1 MHPPGCQEERMGRI
15 SVLRLPEGPA
25 LHSPACTRFKQC
37 FGRSRRAPWMQMH
50 PKQRPIASCQSPD
63 GINVVARRRE
73 PRNASSSPACADAPP
88 APRGGTRLRCNR
100 GCMQGLEGSSWNPT
114 CTRAPASPQVPKGHA
129 EEPGNSPGLLW
140 EGKELTLP

>member
-63 GINVVARRRE
+63 GINVVAGRRK

-88 APRGGTRLRCNR
+88 APPGEQGCAATGAACRGWKAAPGTPL
-100 GCMQGLEGSSWNPT
+100 
-114 CTRAPASPQVPKGHA
+114 A
-129 EEPGNSPGLLW
+129 PGLQHHPRSPRAMQKSLAIAQGCS
-140 EGKELTLP
+140 GKARS